1 MCELCA
7 VFVRGLVFFTS
18 GMVVGCLLTKGDMYA
33 CCVMCNSF
41 ERLSNWWGSEAT
53 LLNCM
58 CLLSVEILGDSV
70 GCV

>member
-7 VFVRGLVFFTS
+7 VFVRGLVFFPS
-18 GMVVGCLLTKGDMYA
+18 GMLAGWILTQGDMYP

-41 ERLSNWWGSEAT
+41 ERLANWWGSEVT

-58 CLLSVEILGDSV
+58 CLLSVEILGGSV